1 MNWTSTYDPIEGV
14 KYIVETEGCVFPA
27 HIIDGTWWNT
37 ERGFPIDGV
46 KRWIVYPEGE
56 GPNDLIAPEML
67 LKYLIRDYKQLKEIA
82 KEESEKV
89 KQLRK
94 LNKELTEQFNKLHKE
109 HKNLQADIQNRC
121 SATEDEVETLRQE
134 NKKFKGILEC
144 LGHVYETIKNNH
156 RPCLPEE

>member
-1 MNWTSTYDPIEGV
+1 MNWTSQYAPIEGV

-67 LKYLIRDYKQLKEIA
+67 LKYLYRDYINLKEIA

-89 KQLRK
+89 KALRM
-94 LNKELTEQFNKLHKE
+94 LNQELTEQFNQLHQS
-109 HKNLQADIQNRC
+109 HTILQASMQNRC
-121 SATEDEVETLRQE
+121 CATEEEVETLRQE
-134 NKKFKGILEC
+134 NKRLKGILEC
-144 LGHVYETIKNNH
+144 LGQVYNAIKNNNQ
-156 RPCLPEE
+156 L

>member
-1 MNWTSTYDPIEGV
+1 MNWTSTHAPIEGV

-56 GPNDLIAPEML
+56 EPNDLVAPEML
-67 LKYLIRDYKQLKEIA
+67 LKYLIHDYKQLKEIA

-94 LNKELTEQFNKLHKE
+94 LNMDLTKEYNNLHQK
-109 HKNLQADIQNRC
+109 HMNLQADIQNRC
-121 SATEDEVETLRQE
+121 SATEDEVENLRQE
-134 NKKFKGILEC
+134 NKKLKVILEC
-144 LGHVYETIKNNH
+144 LGHVYETIKKNH
-156 RPCLPEE
+156 QL

>member
-1 MNWTSTYDPIEGV
+1 MNWTSQYAPIEGV

-67 LKYLIRDYKQLKEIA
+67 LKYLYRDYIGLKEVA

-89 KQLRK
+89 KALRM
-94 LNKELTEQFNKLHKE
+94 LNQELTEQFNQLHQS
-109 HKNLQADIQNRC
+109 HTILQASVQNRC
-121 SATEDEVETLRQE
+121 SATEEEVETLRQE
-134 NKKFKGILEC
+134 NKRLKGYLDC
-144 LGHVYETIKNNH
+144 LSQVYDAIKNNSQS
-156 RPCLPEE
+156 